1 MDRRVFRL
9 TALVCAILVCAVIL
23 FSALF
28 FPGRQANG
36 DKAYSRF
43 TRRASDVFDTE
54 IMLSGF
60 AVSEEAFDRVSD
72 EVIRRLTAYN
82 QIFDGYNA
90 YGDMHN
96 LYYINQHAAETP
108 VEIPDELFD
117 LLVWCRRKW
126 DDGLSAVNP
135 AMGAVLSIWHDYRTA
150 GIEDP
155 ANAQLPPMEQLTA
168 ANAHTDF
175 AAVILDEKNKTV
187 YYADP
192 LLKIDVGA
200 VAKGYA
206 ADLIRDYLM
215 TEMPSFLLS
224 LGGNVYAGEAPMDG
238 RSAWA
243 VAVQD
248 PRADDLIANAN
259 GSNRLDI
266 LDISSLSAVTSG
278 DYWRFYIVDGQRYH
292 HIIDPETLMPSRSV
306 QSVTI
311 VCESSLLADYLSTT
325 LFIDSF
331 EEGSALIASM
341 DGVEAMWVLPD
352 GSIRYSP
359 GMGSYSRALKAGD

>member
-1 MDRRVFRL
+1 MDRRISRL
-9 TALVCAILVCAVIL
+9 TALFCAILL
-23 FSALF
+23 FSSLF
-28 FPGRQANG
+28 TGCQASSGTG
-36 DKAYSRF
+36 DYSRF
-43 TRRASDVFDTE
+43 TRRATNVFDTE

-60 AVSEEAFDRVSD
+60 AVSEEAFNRVAD
-72 EVIRRLTAYN
+72 EVIRRLNEYN
-82 QIFDGYNA
+82 QIFDGYNP
-90 YGDMHN
+90 YGEMHN
-96 LYYINQHAAETP
+96 LYYINQHAAQAP
-108 VEIPDELFD
+108 VEIPDELFQ
-117 LLVWCRRKW
+117 LLSWCRGKW
-126 DDGLSAVNP
+126 DEGLKAVNP

-150 GIEDP
+150 GTEDP

-175 AAVILDEKNKTV
+175 ACVILNAEQKTV
-187 YYADP
+187 FYADP

-215 TEMPSFLLS
+215 MEMPSFLLS
-224 LGGNVYAGEAPMDG
+224 LGGNVYAGAAPMDG

-248 PRADDLIANAN
+248 PRADLLN
-259 GSNRLDI
+259 GSNGSDRLDV
-266 LDISSLSAVTSG
+266 LDIASLSAVTSG
-278 DYWRFYIVDGQRYH
+278 DYWRFYYVDGQRYH
-292 HIIDPETLMPSRSV
+292 HIIDPETLMPSRAM

-325 LFIDSF
+325 LFICSI
-331 EEGSALIASM
+331 EEGSALIASL

-352 GSIRYSP
+352 GYIRYSP
-359 GMGSYSRALKAGD
+359 GMRAYSRALKAGD